1 MDDNIKLLKM
11 TIGALLIFAGSYIL
25 YIILKELWLIYSE
38 FESSAFIAM
47 LMKLLSGKEFMTL
60 GDYGTIKIGEGMAF
74 TGCLLALFVIASL
87 AGNIALSLLKNGVD
101 LLSPSIKK
109 DINDIKQ
116 KLKTVIDD
124 KFTTQM

>member
-11 TIGALLIFAGSYIL
+11 IIGALLIFAGSYIL

-60 GDYGTIKIGEGMAF
+60 GDYGVIKIGEGMAF

-87 AGNIALSLLKNGVD
+87 AGNIALTLLKNGVD

-109 DINDIKQ
+109 DITDIKQ
-116 KLKTVIDD
+116 KLKTVIDE
-124 KFTTQM
+124 KFTTQL

>member
-74 TGCLLALFVIASL
+74 IGCLVALFVIASL
-87 AGNIALSLLKNGVD
+87 AVNIALSLLKNGVN